1 MPILSRAQ
9 SKSVVN
15 QEFECLWKM
24 KALLMMKPSG
34 YRVQLSLETFEV
46 SLRVELLEVLD
57 IPCVPHLGAIHLSE
71 LVGSRPC
78 DLCYDEWSF
87 PWW

>member
-1 MPILSRAQ
+1 MPISSQAQ

-24 KALLMMKPSG
+24 KALLMMKYSD

-46 SLRVELLEVLD
+46 LLRVELPEVLN
-57 IPCVPHLGAIHLSE
+57 IL
-71 LVGSRPC
+71 
-78 DLCYDEWSF
+78 
-87 PWW
+87 